1 MRTHNNEINSVLLG
15 IVDDLVDWGTE
26 PNVRFK
32 FECGPFFRR
41 QDLVQLLT
49 ALLLQFYTKVATC
62 QPGFPIWLWY
72 LTARTSR
79 RAVISGVPTQEE
91 PTTEG
96 DTLWVNYSTRRFSSR
111 SMAF

>member
-41 QDLVQLLT
+41 QELVQLLT
-49 ALLLQFYTKVATC
+49 APCCSSCLRANAIPPDSTAQLPAT
-62 QPGFPIWLWY
+62 G
-72 LTARTSR
+72 
-79 RAVISGVPTQEE
+79 SGIVCWRCN
-91 PTTEG
+91 
-96 DTLWVNYSTRRFSSR
+96 DAF
-111 SMAF
+111 MAAASFAA